1 MRVFGGCGLF
11 MWWPENVAMEVK

>member
-11 MWWPENVAMEVK
+11 MWWHENVAMEVK